1 MFEFEALKAFF
12 SFVHDPLLPKHHWN
26 DSLGWVMVKCMH
38 KQVIKKVKEIIVIF
52 KYIALSCD
60 EVTTIDN

>member
-1 MFEFEALKAFF
+1 
-12 SFVHDPLLPKHHWN
+12 
-26 DSLGWVMVKCMH
+26 MVKCMH